1 VIDMA
6 LPLKSWTRNVPYPE
20 GAELVC
26 LAEGGMAV
34 ELWRE
39 KAEQELSQADPTY
52 RQTLLRLV
60 GRMFLD
66 VVEETIVET
75 PFLRMLKEG
84 DEARRRD
91 LFFARY
97 ALAHPW
103 CLLAARRLIL
113 PRVARMGD
121 AAEISLAEWD
131 AFVSRYIEHGA
142 SEASR
147 RKTRSTV
154 IGVFQAL
161 GVVQRLAKST
171 APTILQRAHPDGVAF
186 GWVVADQLA
195 SELVGT
201 ASRSWCARES
211 DAAAL
216 FACSTD
222 HAEACLEVTV
232 AAGELESVDH
242 HGEPGLQPS
251 AAHHHSPMVGSA

>member
-1 VIDMA
+1 M
-6 LPLKSWTRNVPYPE
+6 
-20 GAELVC
+20 
-26 LAEGGMAV
+26 
-34 ELWRE
+34 
-39 KAEQELSQADPTY
+39 
-52 RQTLLRLV
+52 QTPV
-60 GRMFLD
+60 
-66 VVEETIVET
+66 
-75 PFLRMLKEG
+75 LRMLKEG

-113 PRVARMGD
+113 PRLARMGD

-131 AFVSRYIEHGA
+131 AFVSRYIEHGT

-171 APTILQRAHPDGVAF
+171 APTILQRSQPDGGAF

-195 SELVGT
+195 SELVGV
-201 ASRSWCARES
+201 ASRDWCVRES
-211 DAAAL
+211 DAATL
-216 FACSTD
+216 FACSTE
-222 HAEACLEVTV
+222 HAETCLEATV
-232 AAGELESVDH
+232 AAGELESVEH
-242 HGEPGLQPS
+242 QGEPGLQPS
-251 AAHHHSPMVGSA
+251 AAHHHAWVVGSA